1 MLCDKGLPGPRLGP
15 CRHGGRIKSR
25 RGVPTPAGQPERI
38 RCEGVTVPNT
48 QTLLF
53 LLASAAVLAACQTPP
68 THTHAAAPAAVPADA
83 GFVTDGAA
91 IVKAADWA
99 KMQTVTVTM
108 EEHSYAPQVMRL
120 VAGQPYKIELKN
132 VGDKDH
138 YYTAPEFFR
147 SVAWRKLMV
156 NRNAEIKVDY
166 VVATEVLKKTGQLD
180 LYLVPVKKGTFPV
193 YCTLDDH
200 RDKGMDAQIIVE

>member
-1 MLCDKGLPGPRLGP
+1 MPN
-15 CRHGGRIKSR
+15 
-25 RGVPTPAGQPERI
+25 PTS
-38 RCEGVTVPNT
+38 
-48 QTLLF
+48 TLSLF
-53 LLASAAVLAACQTPP
+53 VCAAALAACQTVPVP
-68 THTHAAAPAAVPADA
+68 HNHAPAPVAVPADA
-83 GFVTDGAA
+83 GFVADGAA
-91 IVKAADWA
+91 IVKAADWGA
-99 KMQTVTVTM
+99 MKTVTVTM
-108 EEHSYAPQVMRL
+108 DEHSYTPQVMRL
-120 VAGQPYKIELKN
+120 EAGQPYKIELKN
-132 VGDKDH
+132 LGDKDH